1 MAREFS
7 LFDGVLLVF
16 EAQGQNTEQYRKV
29 ASAIQNAIQAYRVI
43 YDEKRSY
50 NPGITG
56 SFSLFFFFFP
66 KRVERIESSK
76 EPEAVPST
84 SGVSEFAVCPPSSSA
99 EDISA
104 PIPSVSPSSSRY
116 LFLPVHWMPVPGCQL
131 LYCTTGLCKVLYC
144 QKHFFYFL
152 FLLLCV
158 ICGKSIV
165 NLL

>member
-56 SFSLFFFFFP
+56 SFSLSFFFSP
-66 KRVERIESSK
+66 RESK
-76 EPEAVPST
+76 ELNPA
-84 SGVSEFAVCPPSSSA
+84 
-99 EDISA
+99 
-104 PIPSVSPSSSRY
+104 RN
-116 LFLPVHWMPVPGCQL
+116 QK
-131 LYCTTGLCKVLYC
+131 LCH
-144 QKHFFYFL
+144 QPQA
-152 FLLLCV
+152 
-158 ICGKSIV
+158 
-165 NLL
+165 